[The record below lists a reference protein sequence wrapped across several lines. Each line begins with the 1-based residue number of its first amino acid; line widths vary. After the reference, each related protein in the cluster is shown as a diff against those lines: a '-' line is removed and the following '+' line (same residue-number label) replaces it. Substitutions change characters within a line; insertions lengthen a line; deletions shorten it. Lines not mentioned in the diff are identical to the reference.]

1 MSLLV
6 ESFSIGPMD
15 NNLYLLRDDSALQL
29 VVVDPS
35 LQSEPA
41 LQRVAHLVQSGYE
54 VTAIWNTH
62 GHFDHVYD
70 NARWKRAY
78 PVPLLAHPEDKFF
91 LDHLREQAIWFGMA
105 PPEVVFPDGP
115 LGPDTPVAVG
125 EHAPQ
130 ILHLPGHSP
139 GSLGFYFAPQNF
151 CIIGDVLFAGSV
163 GRTDL
168 PGSSA
173 AALADS
179 LRHVWKL
186 PSATHMLPGHGAAT
200 TLGHEV
206 QTNQVARDLMHQF
219 PAG

>member
-1 MSLLV
+1 MSLLI
-6 ESFSIGPMD
+6 ESFSVGPMD
-15 NNLYLLRDDSALQL
+15 NNLYLLRDDQALQL

-35 LQSEPA
+35 LVSEPA
-41 LQRVAHLVQSGYE
+41 LERVADLVDAGYE
-54 VTAIWNTH
+54 VSAIWNTH

-70 NARWKRAY
+70 NARWKAVY
-78 PVPLLAHPEDKFF
+78 PVPLLAHPDDKSF

-105 PPEVVFPDGP
+105 PPEVVLPDGP

-125 EHAPQ
+125 GYAPQ

-139 GSLGFYFAPQNF
+139 GSLGFYFAPQKF

-179 LRHVWKL
+179 LRAVWKL
-186 PSATHMLPGHGAAT
+186 PADTQILPGHGAAT
-200 TLGHEV
+200 TLGHEMR
-206 QTNQVARDLMHQF
+206 TNQVAQDLMRQC
-219 PAG
+219 PAD